1 MAYKTSVMTQFNI
14 YAVPT
19 AEYARLSA
27 AGEIDENALY
37 LVADEIDP
45 DSLPKLGIADI
56 KQTAASDE
64 AGGANTITITL
75 SDGSVKEFTLLNFS
89 GTPGKDGADGRT
101 PERGVDYWTDVDK
114 QEVINSV
121 LAALPDGEAVSY

>member
-1 MAYKTSVMTQFNI
+1 MAYRTSVMTQFNI

-56 KQTAASDE
+56 QQTVASTED
-64 AGGANTITITL
+64 GGENTITILL
-75 SDGSVKEFTLLNFS
+75 SDGSKKEFTLLNFK
-89 GTPGKDGADGRT
+89 GDPGRDGVDGHT
-101 PERGVDYWTDVDK
+101 PELGVDYWTDADK
-114 QEVINSV
+114 QWVVDSV

>member
-19 AEYARLSA
+19 VEYARICA

-56 KQTAASDE
+56 QQTVVSTDE
-64 AGGANTITITL
+64 GGANIITILL
-75 SDGSVKEFTLLNFS
+75 SDGSNKEFTLFN
-89 GTPGKDGADGRT
+89 GKGEPGRDGVDGHT
-101 PERGVDYWTDVDK
+101 PELGVDYWTDADK